1 MRSNRN
7 LCSRRAGA
15 CDAGSGRAERLR
27 SNLHPGFTILEA
39 IVVIAIV
46 AIIGTILLSSDTP
59 ESKNDRQRYDEAS
72 DALDSLTQAIVGNE
86 PTKGQTS
93 FRWVVGAYPG
103 QLSDLT
109 TKITAAGKTICGTF
123 YSAAMVTNWT
133 NPFWT
138 KEFST
143 NGSILVKGFTMQN
156 ALVRLS
162 SVPALGQN
170 QADTFAIRMPSVA
183 LTDAKGLDL
192 AVDGTID
199 GTAGIVRYSATD
211 PTQVDYWILGSG
223 C

>member
-39 IVVIAIV
+39 IVVI
-46 AIIGTILLSSDTP
+46 
-59 ESKNDRQRYDEAS
+59 
-72 DALDSLTQAIVGNE
+72 AIVGNE

-170 QADTFAIRMPSVA
+170 QADTFAIRMPS
-183 LTDAKGLDL
+183 
-192 AVDGTID
+192 
-199 GTAGIVRYSATD
+199 
-211 PTQVDYWILGSG
+211 
-223 C
+223 